1 MALKNFN
8 SESGFSVGVYPTIE
22 VVDRNGKVIAN
33 ALNVTGLANLGT
45 ISNLVVQGGTAGQ
58 FIATDGAG
66 NLVFSD
72 VSQLAAAGPDYSV
85 QFNVA
90 QELSGDAN
98 LTFDPT
104 TGTLSATAFAG
115 EAASLANITGDNVT
129 GWVKNAN
136 FANFAGTT
144 LNALESTTTQ
154 TVIGSD
160 QTNITKLGSLRE
172 LEVQGA
178 IIAQSTL
185 VVQGD
190 ATIFGNLV
198 VQGTAIYS
206 NVQTVNI
213 TDPIVEQGGSPFGYP
228 LAANDTI
235 NRGTLLHYYTTQP
248 VDAFMGWDSNT
259 SQFMFASNVSYVEN
273 EIIVQ
278 QYGNLKAQNF
288 IGNGVGLT
296 NIDGANVTGIVAT
309 AEYSNTANYSAY
321 AGNVTASAQ
330 PNITSLGSLD
340 SLTVLGSSDLGT
352 SATAVYFVGDGGN
365 LSNMI
370 GANVVGEVEYAN
382 FATYSTYATSAVTV
396 VGADQPAIT
405 SVGEL
410 VDLTVTGEIKSLT
423 GANLGD
429 QVIANYFIGNGRSLT
444 NLTGAEVTG
453 VVANATHAEYSNI
466 ANTITACAQ
475 PNITSVGTLTGL
487 TVSGDMS
494 ASTITGLLFVG
505 NGFGLT
511 NINGANVSEVANAN
525 FATYAGLASIADFA
539 GNVTV
544 PDQPLITSLGSLVRL
559 DVIGN
564 ITSGNA
570 DLGNLA
576 TAEFFSGNGAF
587 LSALTGANVTG
598 TVANAAHSLLADNA
612 TNSVVAVR
620 AGTVTASAQPLIT
633 SVGTLTSLLVT
644 GNITSANANL
654 GNLAT
659 ANFFSGNGSLLTS
672 ISNLAIVGTVANAN
686 FASYAEQANT
696 ANYAGN
702 VTIPDQPLITSLGA
716 LTSLTVIGNIT
727 SGNANLGNLAIA
739 NFFSGSGNN
748 LSNIQGT
755 SVSGEVAFAA
765 EANSV
770 AGANVIGEVKFANL
784 ASYAANVTVAAQPSI
799 TSLGTLT
806 GLAVSGD
813 ITASNI
819 LTVNEITAGLFTGS
833 GAGLADINGANVSE
847 VDNANYATYSGLADV
862 ATVAGTVTA
871 AEQLNIT
878 RVGVLSSLTVAGTI
892 ASDNA
897 ILGEIAQAEY
907 FVGNGSLLTGVIVG
921 VANTIANGAS
931 NVAIFDTTIGLSAN
945 NTANVVLV
953 TFDGATV
960 TGNLIVTD
968 TVTAENV
975 TATLVTG
982 TLTTPAQPN
991 ITSLGTLT
999 GLAVDGSVTVTSLVG
1014 NISGNIAAPG
1024 NETEIV
1030 YNKAG
1035 NTAASTAFTFNDTS
1049 NTLSVT
1055 GNIAVSNYLTRDS
1068 KSVPTFASS
1077 PTSPN
1082 NPQLGDQWY
1091 DTDNDV
1097 IYQYIYDGVVS
1108 AWVDISSGFI
1118 NANTQATPDT
1128 LAFRTSTGNIAAN
1141 TFVGNGLYVTDA
1153 TITGNLVV
1161 SGDTAY
1167 VNVTALNITDPII
1180 QLGNLEGGAPLT
1192 LNDGKDRGEVLHYY
1206 SDDTDSA
1213 QAAFMGWDSSNSEFA
1228 FGSKVTLSENVVT
1241 FAELGNIRANYFL
1254 GDGSGLTNIN
1264 AAGAGITGNV
1274 VALGMATDSSLTSP
1288 GTVTSWETTTTITDA
1303 IDDLNEA
1310 MENVRNNTY
1319 VKSVSFTG
1327 TPTAGGAGTTVTL
1340 TITSVGNPNRYDITW
1355 GDGTQTIAATSTTP
1369 THVYATNV
1377 GSPYTVTVR
1386 AYNNA
1391 GSGTGSEAS
1400 FSRAS
1405 YIIIY
1410 TANPVVTFGLYRA
1423 STGGSALSGSTLYAS
1438 EGETVYLEN
1447 TTTNT
1452 TGATV
1457 TYTINWG
1464 DGNTDTISS
1473 DSVAGGVGG
1482 GRKSHVYATGQNS
1495 GTGTKT
1501 ITLTITSHNTATPSY
1516 IAAGPNSTAAIKV
1529 YDPAIGAPAGLG
1541 TKTITFSSSVGTS
1554 PYLASGFANNTGGA
1568 TTYTAGVAV
1577 SRILT
1582 GSANSVTLTSYAYD
1596 GDSGTLAAY
1605 INGVDLGN
1613 IELTTADNSGTNG
1626 ALILNSESDYN
1637 LLTSA
1642 GLTTT
1647 FLLSTYSPGL
1657 YKGFKATVSEV
1668 VSALNAGVNNLK
1680 LSHTTSGNTN
1690 IVEFV
1695 KDDVTVVPTVDL
1707 TNATIANAT
1716 NGTYRYISGVP
1727 YYNTGS
1733 PTVSL
1738 AGANIYNWIG
1748 QTYQNTTTPFQIAAG
1763 TNDESTTGNVV
1774 AAQTKTYANLDGAS
1788 TFLTGG
1794 IPNANTG
1801 NTVAH
1806 TYTIGSQSINVA
1818 PAGIAAVQTVK
1829 FLATNVNGTGA
1840 YATHSKKI
1848 QVFTATPSGFVEDNI
1863 SCTIPIGV
1871 TPNSNPAK
1879 RIVIDGTGATRAFNS
1894 ATNYYTSGL
1903 WSGAQT
1909 IAGTDSAVVRWNA
1922 LKHYATDLTAYLPAG
1937 PDLATGRS
1945 TTQYFFGAFSR
1956 TARSSFT
1963 VTITGTIRGLYFAA
1977 PGTTIDSTSSLNG
1990 WLDASIAYNGA
2001 GVPGADTG
2009 AGGNGTNGCA
2019 VGTNV
2024 PMGTAISS
2032 QTYTITLG
2040 TVSTTNSTGNQILFS
2055 IALNA
2060 GDTVTSWSFS

>member
-8 SESGFSVGVYPTIE
+8 SESGFSVGVFPTIE

-33 ALNVTGLANLGT
+33 ALNVSGLANLGS
-45 ISNLVVQGGTAGQ
+45 ISNLVISGGTAGQ
-58 FIATDGAG
+58 FIATDGNG
-66 NLVFSD
+66 NLIFSN
-72 VSQLAAAGPDYSV
+72 VSQLAAAGPNNSI
-85 QFNVA
+85 QFNVG

-115 EAASLANITGDNVT
+115 DAGNLSNVQGSNVVGEVAYANYASFANVTLQSTFSNATQFVIGNAQPNITQVGNLSNLNV
-129 GWVKNAN
+129 V
-136 FANFAGTT
+136 
-144 LNALESTTTQ
+144 
-154 TVIGSD
+154 
-160 QTNITKLGSLRE
+160 
-172 LEVQGA
+172 GA
-178 IIAQSTL
+178 VNAQSL
-185 VVQGD
+185 VSNSSLLVNGD
-190 ATIFGNLV
+190 ATILGNLV
-198 VQGTAIYS
+198 VQGNAIYS

-213 TDPIVEQGGSPFGYP
+213 SDPIVEQGGSPFGTP
-228 LAANDTI
+228 LAANDQI
-235 NRGTLLHYYTTQP
+235 NRGTLLHYFTTQP

-278 QYGNLKAQNF
+278 QYGNLRAQNF

-296 NIDGANVTGIVAT
+296 NIDGANVTGTVAN
-309 AEYSNTANYSAY
+309 ASYSTGANAAAF
-321 AGNVTASAQ
+321 AGNVTGAEQ
-330 PNITSLGSLD
+330 PNITRLG
-340 SLTVLGSSDLGT
+340 VLSNLSVAAAGFSILGDG
-352 SATAVYFVGDGGN
+352 ATANYFVGDGGN
-365 LSNMI
+365 LTNLV
-370 GANVVGEVEYAN
+370 GANVVGEVAN
-382 FATYSTYATSAVTV
+382 ANYSTYSDYATTAITV
-396 VGADQPAIT
+396 VANNQPNIT
-405 SVGEL
+405 SLGAL
-410 VDLTVTGEIKSLT
+410 TDLTVTGEIISQT
-423 GANLGD
+423 GANLGNL
-429 QVIANYFIGNGRSLT
+429 VVANYFVGNGRSLT
-444 NLTGAEVTG
+444 NLTGANVTG
-453 VVANATHAEYSNI
+453 VVANANYAAYANI
-466 ANTITACAQ
+466 ANTVAFGGQ
-475 PNITSVGTLTGL
+475 PNITSVGVLTGL
-487 TVSGDMS
+487 TVAGDIG
-494 ASTITGLLFVG
+494 ANVITGTLFVG
-505 NGFGLT
+505 NAASLT
-511 NINGANVSEVANAN
+511 NINGANVSEVPNAN
-525 FATYAGLASIADFA
+525 FATYSGQANNANFA

-544 PDQPLITSLGSLVRL
+544 AAQPLITSLGNLVRL
-559 DVIGN
+559 TVDGN
-564 ITSGNA
+564 IVAENA
-570 DLGNLA
+570 NLGNLV
-576 TAEFFSGNGAF
+576 TANFLAGDGYLLGN
-587 LSALTGANVTG
+587 LTGANVVG
-598 TVANAAHSLLADNA
+598 TVANATYAVNA
-612 TNSVVAVR
+612 GNANFAFTATR
-620 AGTVTASAQPLIT
+620 AGVVTASAQPNIT
-633 SVGTLTSLLVT
+633 SVGPLTSLSVT
-644 GNITSANANL
+644 GNVTAANANL
-654 GNLAT
+654 GNLAV
-659 ANFFSGNGSLLTS
+659 ANYFSGDGSLLTN
-672 ISNLAIVGTVANAN
+672 ISNAAIVGTVANAN
-686 FASYAEQANT
+686 FASFAQTANFS
-696 ANYAGN
+696 NYAGN
-702 VTIPDQPLITSLGA
+702 VTEASQPNITSVGN
-716 LTSLTVIGNIT
+716 LTSLTVDGNLT
-727 SGNANLGNLAIA
+727 AANANLGNLAVA
-739 NFFSGSGNN
+739 NYFSGSGNN

-755 SVSGEVAFAA
+755 SVSGEVSFAA
-765 EANSV
+765 VANLV
-770 AGANVIGEVKFANL
+770 TGANVDGEVRLANL
-784 ASYAANVTVAAQPSI
+784 ATYATNVLASAQPNI
-799 TSLGTLT
+799 TSVGTLDS
-806 GLAVSGD
+806 LAVAGG
-813 ITASNI
+813 ITANTI
-819 LTVNEITAGLFTGS
+819 LTVNEITASLFNGS

-847 VDNANYATYSGLADV
+847 VANANYSAYSGSADV
-862 ATVAGTVTA
+862 ATVAGEVTVNA
-871 AEQLNIT
+871 QPNIT
-878 RVGVLSSLTVAGTI
+878 SVGTLSSLTVSGNIAAGN
-892 ASDNA
+892 AS
-897 ILGEIAQAEY
+897 LGNVVEANY
-907 FVGNGSLLTGVIVG
+907 FLGNGALLTGIIVG
-921 VANTIANGAS
+921 TANTIANGAS
-931 NVAIFDTTIGLSAN
+931 NVAVFDTTIRLSAN
-945 NTANVVLV
+945 NTANVVVV
-953 TFDGATV
+953 TYDGANV
-960 TGNLIVTD
+960 LGNLTVTD
-968 TVTAENV
+968 TVTAESI
-975 TATLVTG
+975 TG
-982 TLTTPAQPN
+982 TLTTSAQPN
-991 ITSLGTLT
+991 ITSLGTLS
-999 GLAVDGSVTVTSLVG
+999 GLTVDGAVTVTSLVG

-1024 NETEIV
+1024 NVTEIV

-1035 NTAASTAFTFNDTS
+1035 NTAASNAFAFNDTS

-1055 GNIAVSNYLTRDS
+1055 GNVAVSNYLTRDS
-1068 KSVPTFASS
+1068 KSVPTFVSAATS
-1077 PTSPN
+1077 PT

-1097 IYQYIYDGVVS
+1097 IYQYIYNGSVY
-1108 AWVDISSGFI
+1108 AWVDISTGFI

-1153 TITGNLVV
+1153 TVTGNLIV
-1161 SGDTAY
+1161 SGNTAY
-1167 VNVTALNITDPII
+1167 VNVTTLDIKDPVI
-1180 QLGNLEGGAPLT
+1180 QLGNQANGEPLT
-1192 LNDGKDRGEVLHYY
+1192 TNDGKDRGEVLHYY
-1206 SDDTDSA
+1206 TA
-1213 QAAFMGWDSSNSEFA
+1213 GAAKAAFIGWDNSNAEFA
-1228 FGSKVTLSENVVT
+1228 FGSNISLTDNVVT
-1241 FAELGNIRANYFL
+1241 FNELGNVRANYFL

-1274 VALGMATDSSLTSP
+1274 VSLGAPTDSNLTSP
-1288 GTVTSWETTTTITDA
+1288 GTVTTWETTTTVTDA

-1355 GDGTQTIAATSTTP
+1355 GDGTQSLAATSTTP

-1377 GSPYTVTVR
+1377 GSPYTITVR

-1405 YIIIY
+1405 YITIY

-1423 STGGSALSGSTLYAS
+1423 STGGSALSGNTLYAS

-1464 DGNTDTISS
+1464 DGNTDTIAS
-1473 DSVAGGVGG
+1473 DSAAGGVGG

-1501 ITLTITSHNTATPSY
+1501 ITLTITSHSTATPSY

-1529 YDPAIGAPAGLG
+1529 YNPAISAPANLS

-1554 PYLASGFANNTGGA
+1554 PYLASGFANNTGGT

-1577 SRILT
+1577 NRILT

-1605 INGVDLGN
+1605 INGVDSGN
-1613 IELTTADNSGTNG
+1613 IALTSADNSGTNG

-1642 GLTTT
+1642 GLSTT
-1647 FLLSTYSPGL
+1647 FALSTYSPGL
-1657 YKGFKATVSEV
+1657 YKGFKATVV
-1668 VSALNAGVNNLK
+1668 QAVTALTAGVNNMK
-1680 LSHTTSGNTN
+1680 LAHTTGGNTN
-1690 IVEFV
+1690 TIEFV
-1695 KDDVTVVPTVDL
+1695 KDDVTLVPTVDL

-1733 PTVSL
+1733 PTVTL

-1748 QTYQNTTTPFQIAAG
+1748 QTYQNTTSPFQIAAG

-1774 AAQTKTYANLDGAS
+1774 AAQTKTYANLDGVV
-1788 TFLTGG
+1788 TFLSGG
-1794 IPNANTG
+1794 IPKANTG
-1801 NTVAH
+1801 NTSVNA
-1806 TYTIGSQSINVA
+1806 YTVGSQSVNVA

-1840 YATHSKKI
+1840 YVTHSKKI
-1848 QVFTATPSGFVEDNI
+1848 QVFTATPSGFVEDSIACAVGGTNA
-1863 SCTIPIGV
+1863 V
-1871 TPNSNPAK
+1871 AK
-1879 RIVIDGTGATRAFNS
+1879 RIVITGSGATRAYNS

-1990 WLDASIAYNGA
+1990 WLDASIAYNGS
-2001 GVPGADTG
+2001 GVPGANTG

-2024 PMGTAISS
+2024 PLGTAISS